1 MGHTLRLEGDIHFKG
16 YTLGEESDAEHIRN
30 GTRLELY
37 ALLVTKCEYV
47 PAVTIHL
54 WPSQSLL

>member
-47 PAVTIHL
+47 PAVM
-54 WPSQSLL
+54 